1 MVPVHYGALGAR
13 HPGNDALDCTY
24 CRVDLLEAFR
34 APADPPRQSGLL
46 SPTHVSGGPAQA
58 TLMDPDGDIT
68 RSDHVTESGMRTP
81 PGASP
86 SLYVTCSCGWSFEW
100 ALPPGFP
107 EDTAK
112 AMARSRAFQHRA
124 DPGGTP

>member
-1 MVPVHYGALGAR
+1 MQPVHYGALGAR
-13 HPGNDALDCTY
+13 HPGNDALDCTS

-34 APADPPRQSGLL
+34 APADAPSPPVRSGI
-46 SPTHVSGGPAQA
+46 TRTDA
-58 TLMDPDGDIT
+58 DGDIT
-68 RSDHVTESGMRTP
+68 RSDHITESGLRTP
-81 PGASP
+81 PGAAP

-112 AMARSRAFQHRA
+112 VMAQGRAFQHRA